1 MSIASSTVVDDL
13 DDFSDVDD
21 DFEVL
26 ENVTALPVNDWQL
39 LCSSVSTYKGVLT
52 SRLTAPMTTLNV
64 AFRQAAPSFEKNRSR
79 SKSVQ
84 STTSTKASSVMNFD
98 QCRSIAEDSF
108 NIRDAR
114 TDKYVRK
121 LRGLEEKSRQGHLHR
136 VHDVHYCRQCLNRY
150 WPRHF
155 KSCRLC
161 EKAGGRYAWKGH
173 AEEGINAVSYY
184 SHGIEV
190 IDRREGR
197 TRASRW
203 RERKNDETR
212 RKTAVV
218 L

>member
-1 MSIASSTVVDDL
+1 MSIASSTVIDDL

-52 SRLTAPMTTLNV
+52 SRLSAPMTTLSV

-98 QCRSIAEDSF
+98 QGRSIAEDSF

-114 TDKYVRK
+114 TEKYVRK
-121 LRGLEEKSRQGHLHR
+121 LRG
-136 VHDVHYCRQCLNRY
+136 Y

-203 RERKNDETR
+203 REKKNDEMR